1 MFNKILE
8 LMYGNVMMFFKVP
21 EPLSEPE
28 PESEPEPLKSKTLEP
43 EPEPEPPKI
52 LAAPHP

>member
-1 MFNKILE
+1 
-8 LMYGNVMMFFKVP
+8 MYGNVMMFFKVP
-21 EPLSEPE
+21 EPLSE

-52 LAAPHP
+52 LAAPHPCFPPLLTYS